1 MVTTESAITPNAP
14 RTLRPVPIK
23 SSAGTQSRDSG
34 YKIAVRFGDQV
45 LEAGFTSVPNL
56 VLNHYAEL
64 GISPAEMMFTIHMW
78 QFRWTERDPYPS
90 LTTIA
95 DKMDVSWRQ
104 AHRYAGSLKDKGFL
118 IIKSRQEPGRGQVTS
133 EYDFEPLIK
142 AVLKLD
148 EGADNTGDIGGT
160 GDRGDTGNTG
170 TNPDKNADLP
180 AENTPLT
187 KMTGGG
193 MTELTEAPLTRVSEE
208 EYKEQEDPSQE
219 DLNLS
224 NIRRAKSLEGSKSS
238 EERANTKQKT
248 QAYQQ
253 PKSDGTVARGAKEG
267 GGRNGSIEAGKP
279 QGFSSIADTL
289 AHSNSRLPPQP
300 YGEER
305 QVIMDY
311 IEKFAKEFSD
321 HASLKTSTTRAY
333 NLFTKSR
340 VPLGAFI
347 GRMYE
352 AHAIT
357 KESAADVPRRPASV
371 QSGTTGTSGITAMAQ
386 RGRPAKNRMA
396 YWFSVLEDRLGL
408 RVQKASRGVGRE
420 AEEDVGV
427 HKSS

>member
-1 MVTTESAITPNAP
+1 MGNSLSSSSRPIPIRANA
-14 RTLRPVPIK
+14 
-23 SSAGTQSRDSG
+23 SSTNNADSG

-45 LEAGFTSVPNL
+45 LEAGFTSIPNL

-104 AHRYAGSLKDKGFL
+104 AHRYANSLKEKGFL
-118 IIKSRQEPGRGQVTS
+118 IIKQRQQAGRGQVTS
-133 EYDFEPLIK
+133 EYDFEPLIR

-148 EGADNTGDIGGT
+148 KDLTVHSV
-160 GDRGDTGNTG
+160 
-170 TNPDKNADLP
+170 TNLVEEAKT
-180 AENTPLT
+180 TPLT

-193 MTELTEAPLTRVSEE
+193 MTEVSEAPLTEMSHE
-208 EYKEQEDPSQE
+208 EYKVQEDPSQE
-219 DLNLS
+219 DVNPS
-224 NIRRAKSLEGSKSS
+224 NIRKAKSLKDLG
-238 EERANTKQKT
+238 KQAPTNLTIQATRQET
-248 QAYQQ
+248 QALKQTENEVEREQ
-253 PKSDGTVARGAKEG
+253 RGDS
-267 GGRNGSIEAGKP
+267 GSRG
-279 QGFSSIADTL
+279 QGFSTIADTL
-289 AHSNSRLPPQP
+289 ARSNLRLPPKP

-311 IEKFAKEFSD
+311 VAKFAKEFSD

-340 VPLGAFI
+340 VPLGSFI

-357 KESAADVPRRPASV
+357 KESAAAVPRKRNLAQTGVTSV
-371 QSGTTGTSGITAMAQ
+371 IGVVP
-386 RGRPAKNRMA
+386 RGRPAKNKMA

-408 RVQKASRGVGRE
+408 RSTKVSRGVGRE
-420 AEEDVGV
+420 GKVV
-427 HKSS
+427 QKSS

>member
-1 MVTTESAITPNAP
+1 MGNSLAS
-14 RTLRPVPIK
+14 RPIPIRSNPTRPDGHAD
-23 SSAGTQSRDSG
+23 SS

-45 LEAGFTSVPNL
+45 LQAGFTSVPNL

-64 GISPAEMMFTIHMW
+64 GITPAEMLFTIHMW

-104 AHRYAGSLKDKGFL
+104 AHRYATSLKDKGFL

-142 AVLKLD
+142 AVLKVD
-148 EGADNTGDIGGT
+148 DGTDKIGV
-160 GDRGDTGNTG
+160 D
-170 TNPDKNADLP
+170 PDKNQEAD
-180 AENTPLT
+180 AKSNPLT

-193 MTELTEAPLTRVSEE
+193 MTEVSEAPLTEVSHE
-208 EYKEQEDPSQE
+208 EYKAQEDPSQE
-219 DLNLS
+219 DVNPS
-224 NIRRAKSLEGSKSS
+224 NIRKAKSLKDLGEEATTSKIAPAFKQSTPS
-238 EERANTKQKT
+238 ESERE
-248 QAYQQ
+248 
-253 PKSDGTVARGAKEG
+253 PRGDR
-267 GGRNGSIEAGKP
+267 GGRG

-289 AHSNSRLPPQP
+289 SRSNLRLPPKP

-311 IEKFAKEFSD
+311 VAKFANEFND

-340 VPLGAFI
+340 VPLGSFI

-357 KESAADVPRRPASV
+357 KESAAAVPKRPNPA
-371 QSGTTGTSGITAMAQ
+371 QTAVGAVP

-408 RVQKASRGVGRE
+408 RTTKVSRIEEREGKDVQK
-420 AEEDVGV
+420 
-427 HKSS
+427 SS